1 MSEKRVPPK
10 LLPDFNFH
18 DGIWNLLFKGL
29 GFSLREPTVLDIFW
43 VKQNGVDKF
52 IIYEKDITSSAS
64 TGKVCGRLRFSLL
77 KFTSFPGRGE
87 RRFSKWQG
95 ILDLDMT
102 SLDWIEIHPSQ
113 AWRDHMLG
121 KGYTPE
127 NWHLNMTME
136 NNHLK
141 MYLLLKKP
149 WFSPLPPLVF
159 RGKKVPQWMVTMTTP
174 SYHAE
179 GCLGITSIRII
190 GWWSWRVFPM
200 FPLWKKRG
208 WFEKSRCWWL

>member
-1 MSEKRVPPK
+1 
-10 LLPDFNFH
+10 
-18 DGIWNLLFKGL
+18 
-29 GFSLREPTVLDIFW
+29 
-43 VKQNGVDKF
+43 
-52 IIYEKDITSSAS
+52 
-64 TGKVCGRLRFSLL
+64 
-77 KFTSFPGRGE
+77 
-87 RRFSKWQG
+87 
-95 ILDLDMT
+95 MT
-102 SLDWIEIHPSQ
+102 SLDWIEIHTSE
-113 AWRDHMLG
+113 AWPPLG
-121 KGYTPE
+121 KCYTPE

-159 RGKKVPQWMVTMTTP
+159 RGKKAPQWMVTMTTP

-190 GWWSWRVFPM
+190 GWWSWRVFQM

-208 WFEKSRCWWL
+208 WNEKSRCWWLKKEYTVHIYMYINNIYIYLYTLILYIYTNTLIERVA